1 MSTINQLFSTF
12 CIQYRKLFLRGLRM
26 EGVYTYFGDLLGF
39 GHDPL
44 ALFIPHLILVAL
56 IVLVI
61 AKLATKSLRAVPTGS
76 QNVMEAYLSGVLFMG
91 RDVIGEENT
100 RRYLPLIATL
110 GLFIF
115 VSNVIGIIPGF
126 ESPTSNIN
134 ITLALALSVFVF
146 YNFEGMRRQGVIK
159 YMGSLV
165 HLEGMNGV
173 LKWAMLILM
182 YPIELVSHFSRI
194 VSLSFRLFGSIRG
207 DDMFLWV
214 LLMLTPYI
222 IPLAPYALLT
232 VMAVLQTFVFMMLT
246 FVYLAGAVAVH
257 DDH

>member
-1 MSTINQLFSTF
+1 
-12 CIQYRKLFLRGLRM
+12 M
-26 EGVYTYFGDLLGF
+26 EGVFTYFGDLLGF
-39 GHDPL
+39 GHDPV

-61 AKLATKSLRAVPTGS
+61 AKMATRSLRAVPVGT
-76 QNVMEAYLSGVLFMG
+76 QNVMEAYLGGVLAMG

-100 RRYLPLIATL
+100 RKYLPLIATL

-115 VSNVIGIIPGF
+115 VSNVIGIVPGF

-134 ITLALALSVFVF
+134 ITLALALAVFVF

-159 YMGSLV
+159 YLGSLV
-165 HLEGMNGV
+165 HLEGMSGP
-173 LKWAMLILM
+173 LKWIMLVLM
-182 YPIELVSHFSRI
+182 YPIEVVSHISRI

-214 LLMLTPYI
+214 LLMLTPWI
-222 IPLAPYALLT
+222 VPLAPYFLLT

-246 FVYLAGAVAVH
+246 FVYLSGAVAVH